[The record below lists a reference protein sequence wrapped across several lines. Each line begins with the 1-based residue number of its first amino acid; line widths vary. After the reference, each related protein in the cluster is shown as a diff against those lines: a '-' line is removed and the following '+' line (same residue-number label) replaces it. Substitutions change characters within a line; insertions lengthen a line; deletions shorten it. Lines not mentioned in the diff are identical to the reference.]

1 LRQED
6 EGKGSKGAI
15 GEKKRAHGGRWRWSS
30 NDKTTR
36 FLT

>member
-15 GEKKRAHGGRWRWSS
+15 GEKKGNVRKSV
-30 NDKTTR
+30 
-36 FLT
+36 

>member
-15 GEKKRAHGGRWRWSS
+15 GEKKRAHGDDGGGRQ
-30 NDKTTR
+30 TTK
-36 FLT
+36 